1 MQGDDGARPLSGSL
15 LILRVSPFRL
25 LRRGPHRF
33 AGLGRFA
40 ASRDRSRLNRP
51 DRLNRPGSLGTARAD
66 WFSRP
71 SRLSGGAPLE
81 LNRPGR
87 YPSARGFSR
96 PARPNRPA
104 GHLRLAPNALEQ
116 IGAHGGGRLDRL
128 QGRPEPA
135 EGLIRHAEQVLVA
148 PFAPLI
154 VCSTRHARRFAVT
167 GVLRSVVPVQ
177 PRHDSAPISLRS
189 RAIPFLILVLT
200 VPSGTPVR
208 RAISVWVRPVK

>member
-1 MQGDDGARPLSGSL
+1 MTHDFL
-15 LILRVSPFRL
+15 L
-25 LRRGPHRF
+25 PHR
-33 AGLGRFA
+33 L
-40 ASRDRSRLNRP
+40 
-51 DRLNRPGSLGTARAD
+51 
-66 WFSRP
+66 RP
-71 SRLSGGAPLE
+71 SE
-81 LNRPGR
+81 NCKRP
-87 YPSARGFSR
+87 S
-96 PARPNRPA
+96 RPNRPA

>member
-1 MQGDDGARPLSGSL
+1 MTGRN
-15 LILRVSPFRL
+15 RN
-25 LRRGPHRF
+25 HRS
-33 AGLGRFA
+33 RDPFA
-40 ASRDRSRLNRP
+40 AYPRAAGSRWDEDMLAMSDEALALLGASLEPVEPPASLRAELLERIRP
-51 DRLNRPGSLGTARAD
+51 K
-66 WFSRP
+66 
-71 SRLSGGAPLE
+71 E
-81 LNRPGR
+81 
-87 YPSARGFSR
+87 
-96 PARPNRPA
+96 
-104 GHLRLAPNALEQ
+104 
-116 IGAHGGGRLDRL
+116 
-128 QGRPEPA
+128 EPA
-135 EGLIRHAEQVLVA
+135 EGLIRHAEQVFVA